1 MHKRHGLTLKPALIV
16 LFLIAAATLS
26 AAAQKYSSSADY
38 MTTWTGEVT
47 DGAPTGSDPV
57 SGGVPQYDR
66 NTGNGYPSFEN
77 RWSHVAFEAGGG
89 LTAPIG
95 NDHPFVTYGYNLTVG
110 GGWNFTKTFGTLV
123 GYQFNRNKIPGATLA
138 VVGAAGGNVN
148 TWSFTVDPIYHYGHL
163 GKWGG
168 YVTGGGGFYRK
179 VTNFTDPQSVQ
190 YCGGYFYG
198 LRLLCEGGDFKLIGG
213 TDPKDWFYAQHGP
226 DFFSP
231 SNSGFFRLGVMD
243 NGDDRKFPG
252 GIVCGASG
260 SPSCYSAASVYQ
272 IDESAMTATLISSYT
287 LPNNSY
293 SYFGGNVQSLAN
305 GDLKAD
311 FSSVTGGSL
320 IQELN
325 LNGPTPE
332 LIWQAQTPGTVQFR
346 SERLPSLY
354 PGVQW

>member
-38 MTTWTGEVT
+38 TTTWTGEVT
-47 DGAPTGSDPV
+47 DGASTGSDPV

-110 GGWNFTKTFGTLV
+110 GGWNFTKKFGTLV
-123 GYQFNRNKIPGATLA
+123 EYQFNRNKIPGATLA

-179 VTNFTDPQSVQ
+179 VTNFTDPQAVQ

-198 LRLLCEGGDFKLIGG
+198 YCGYQYQNVTIGHFSSNQGGLNIGTG
-213 TDPKDWFYAQHGP
+213 VTWQVFGP
-226 DFFSP
+226 DSRAKLYGEARYVWVDSP
-231 SNSGFFRLGVMD
+231 R
-243 NGDDRKFPG
+243 
-252 GIVCGASG
+252 ASTTHQG
-260 SPSCYSAASVYQ
+260 
-272 IDESAMTATLISSYT
+272 
-287 LPNNSY
+287 
-293 SYFGGNVQSLAN
+293 
-305 GDLKAD
+305 
-311 FSSVTGGSL
+311 TGT
-320 IQELN
+320 E
-325 LNGPTPE
+325 E
-332 LIWQAQTPGTVQFR
+332 LIPVTF
-346 SERLPSLY
+346 
-354 PGVQW
+354 GVRF